1 MSIAIETVY
10 TQQTGADHVQVY
22 ITIKCE
28 VLKVDKV
35 RHGPKQH
42 EQQHLRNIKSRRLFC
57 HVNTFKY
64 GINSVV
70 ITNCIKTIL
79 FSRLRDKYT
88 GIFKE
93 YIYIQVN
100 VEK

>member
-1 MSIAIETVY
+1 MIINRRNIYFSIAIETVY

-42 EQQHLRNIKSRRLFC
+42 EQQHYATSNPGACF
-57 HVNTFKY
+57 VM
-64 GINSVV
+64 
-70 ITNCIKTIL
+70 
-79 FSRLRDKYT
+79 
-88 GIFKE
+88 
-93 YIYIQVN
+93 
-100 VEK
+100 